1 MRGMMN
7 FKFQNYLEQF
17 NPSLQETIAKEIL
30 HYEILDSLFSINDI
44 QKSLVFQGGT
54 ALRLCYN
61 NDRYSEDLDFVM
73 SKNQPFSRE
82 FMVFF
87 EKIFKEKIL
96 KKYDLNAEIDGNN
109 VNNGIIQRWTAKVFV
124 LIFNRKSRINIEVAN
139 IPSHDHHSMPLQN
152 NHSQIFNMNI
162 FAEVE
167 TLDEILADKILAL
180 SQRAYIKFRDLWDIE
195 WLTRQ
200 KRLEPNFDLIKLK
213 IEDYHCD
220 DFVLGLKNRK
230 IEISQANT
238 EQGFLREM
246 TRFLDED
253 YFEKVKQFGY
263 FNSIKQSIERI
274 IDETI
279 LQIQTQNKPK
289 IRKM

>member
-1 MRGMMN
+1 MN

-17 NPSLQETIAKEIL
+17 NPFLQETIIKEIL

-124 LIFNRKSRINIEVAN
+124 PIFGRKSRINIEVAN
-139 IPSHDHHSMPLQN
+139 ITSHDHHSMSLQN

-263 FNSIKQSIERI
+263 FDTIRQSIERI

-279 LQIQTQNKPK
+279 LQMQTQNKPK